1 MPGQHDATFPDSA
14 LRILHLRCPAD
25 VDPAGAPPPAGPG
38 RRGHPGRAGAAPDQA
53 LVADVSGSL
62 RYFDRDP
69 SGLARMIRTRALAR
83 YGLDVKV
90 GVASTWA
97 LAAMAS
103 NEAGPGGIRTV
114 GATREDVEAFLYPR
128 PVGSC
133 TASATRRP
141 AP

>member
-25 VDPAGAPPPAGPG
+25 VDPQVYRLLLGLVAEVTPVVQALPPS
-38 RRGHPGRAGAAPDQA
+38 A

-83 YGLDVKV
+83 YGLDVKI

-103 NEAGPGGIRTV
+103 NETAPAASAPSAPPARSWKRSCIR
-114 GATREDVEAFLYPR
+114 GRWGR
-128 PVGSC
+128 C
-133 TASATRRP
+133 TASAPPRP